1 MTVMAE
7 LVVVCFV
14 LLLLGFVLRFQYYC
28 SDGPHT
34 SFLDMTAL
42 LKTLLSHQDIKK
54 CTLA

>member
-1 MTVMAE
+1 M
-7 LVVVCFV
+7 VVVVGVCFV
-14 LLLLGFVLRFQYYC
+14 LLLLGFVLRYQYYC